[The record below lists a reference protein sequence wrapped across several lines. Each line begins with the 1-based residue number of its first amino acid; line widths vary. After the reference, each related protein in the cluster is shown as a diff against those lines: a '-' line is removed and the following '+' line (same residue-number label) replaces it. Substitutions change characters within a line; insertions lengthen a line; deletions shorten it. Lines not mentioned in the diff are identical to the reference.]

1 MTDVAIIGAGPAGS
15 LAAALLVQQ
24 GFEVTVLERQTFPRF
39 SVGESLL
46 AQSLDLIDRAGL
58 LPAVQRA
65 GFQYKNGAAFRYREQ
80 RSNYNFADK
89 SSAGPGYTYQVPR
102 GEFDKLL
109 IDEAERMGAKVRY
122 QVEIIAA
129 DMSGERPMLSA
140 RHVDGTVETLKPR
153 FVLDASGFGRVLP
166 KLLKLEVPSAFPM
179 RAALFTQVFDGIA
192 SGAFDRQKIHVTVH
206 PVNRGIWFW
215 LIPFSNGK
223 ASVGVVADDAVLQSY
238 PGSNEQRLWALIN
251 EDPGLRELL
260 KQAKPALPVGELRGY
275 AANVTRMSGP
285 GFALLGNAAEFLD
298 PVFSSGV
305 TIAMKSA
312 HLASAALGRQLAG
325 ETVDWAADFE
335 QPLRLGVDTFRNF
348 VESWYQGGLQDIF
361 FHESQDPRIRQYI
374 CSILAGYAW
383 DTANPYVGKA
393 GGQRLR
399 TLAQHCRPIDAEAL
413 LA

>member
-1 MTDVAIIGAGPAGS
+1 MMLHSILTRTTAMTDVAIIGAGPAGS

-129 DMSGERPMLSA
+129 DMSGERPTLSA
-140 RHVDGTVETLKPR
+140 RHVDGSVEVLKPR

-275 AANVTRMSGP
+275 AANVTRMSGTR
-285 GFALLGNAAEFLD
+285 LRAAWQRRGI
-298 PVFSSGV
+298 PRSGV
-305 TIAMKSA
+305 LVRCDHRDEVRASGVCGARPAAQGRNRRLDCGLRATAQA
-312 HLASAALGRQLAG
+312 RRRHLPQLRRKLVPGRLAG
-325 ETVDWAADFE
+325 
-335 QPLRLGVDTFRNF
+335 
-348 VESWYQGGLQDIF
+348 
-361 FHESQDPRIRQYI
+361 H
-374 CSILAGYAW
+374 
-383 DTANPYVGKA
+383 
-393 GGQRLR
+393 
-399 TLAQHCRPIDAEAL
+399 L
-413 LA
+413 LP